1 MIRVL
6 DPRDR
11 IALADLVSRY
21 ALYADHVKYTA
32 LLGLFADD
40 AVLVLPDPPEQLEP
54 VHSFRGRDEIAKA
67 LRSLEQFP
75 RTSHEIVGQV
85 FDPGRENATATGQV
99 ACVAH
104 HLNEDEPGKPID
116 FAWHVRFSDAYRRE
130 GGIWRIERRTVQID
144 FIEKRPVW
152 CWRD

>member
-1 MIRVL
+1 MRVL

-11 IALADLVSRY
+11 IALADLVARY

-32 LLGLFADD
+32 LVGLFADD

-67 LRSLEQFP
+67 LRSLERFP

-85 FDPGRENATATGQV
+85 FDPGRENATATGHV
-99 ACVAH
+99 TCVAH
-104 HLNEDEPGKPID
+104 HLNEDEPGKPTD

-130 GGIWRIERRTVQID
+130 GGFWRIERRTVQID

>member
-1 MIRVL
+1 VL

-11 IALADLVSRY
+11 IALADLVARY
-21 ALYADHVKYTA
+21 ALYADHVKYTS
-32 LLGLFADD
+32 LVGLFTED
-40 AVLVLPDPPEQLEP
+40 ATLILPDPPEQLEP
-54 VHSFRGRDEIAKA
+54 VQSCTGREEITKA
-67 LRSLEQFP
+67 LRSLERFP

-85 FDPGRENATATGQV
+85 FDPGRKNATATGSI

-104 HLNEDEPGKPID
+104 HLNEDEAGKPTD
-116 FAWHVRFSDAYRRE
+116 FAWHVRYSDAYRRE
-130 GGIWRIERRTVQID
+130 GGFWRIERRTVQID